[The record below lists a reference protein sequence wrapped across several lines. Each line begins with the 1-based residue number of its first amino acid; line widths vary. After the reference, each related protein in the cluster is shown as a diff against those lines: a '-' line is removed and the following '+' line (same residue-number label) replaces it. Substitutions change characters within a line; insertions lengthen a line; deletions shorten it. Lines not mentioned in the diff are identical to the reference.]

1 MIGPS
6 YSLTPRRG
14 GKQAAPMSTPTHN
27 TATDMTLRHES
38 PRQVTVPASPAIRH
52 CAGLL
57 RPRLDGSK
65 VLAGAVIGCGK
76 GDEVVFLQRGLQI
89 PCVVGL
95 DLAPS
100 FSPAARAGAKLILAD
115 AKQLPFPPSAFD
127 FVVSIHSL
135 EHVGDPVVALA
146 EITRIL
152 RPGGWFYVGVPNR
165 HRLVGYLGSFDATLW
180 QKLTWNLLDYGQR
193 LRGRFKNELGA
204 HVGFTSEELIH
215 LLNAY
220 FTNVQLLTEDYVRF
234 KYEGRLPRRLLS
246 LLLKPKVMNYSVP
259 AHYALGQKK

>member
-1 MIGPS
+1 
-6 YSLTPRRG
+6 
-14 GKQAAPMSTPTHN
+14 MSTPTHN
-27 TATDMTLRHES
+27 TATDMTLRHEG
-38 PRQVTVPASPAIRH
+38 PRQMTVPASPAIRY

-65 VLAGAVIGCGK
+65 ALAGALIGCGK
-76 GDEVVFLQRGLQI
+76 GDEVVFLQRELQSA
-89 PCVVGL
+89 CVVGL

-146 EITRIL
+146 EITRVL
-152 RPGGWFYVGVPNR
+152 RPGGWFYVGIPNR

-204 HVGFTSEELIH
+204 HVGFTSQELIR
-215 LLNAY
+215 LLNAC

-234 KYEGRLPRRLLS
+234 KYEGRLPRRLLN

>member
-1 MIGPS
+1 
-6 YSLTPRRG
+6 
-14 GKQAAPMSTPTHN
+14 
-27 TATDMTLRHES
+27 MTLRHES

-165 HRLVGYLGSFDATLW
+165 HRLVGYLGSFDATLR

-193 LRGRFKNELGA
+193 LRGRFQNELGA
-204 HVGFTSEELIH
+204 HAGFTSQELIT

-234 KYEGRLPRRLLS
+234 KYEGRLPPSVLN
-246 LLLKPKVMNYSVP
+246 LLLRPKLMERSVP
-259 AHYALGQKK
+259 AHYALCQKR

>member
-1 MIGPS
+1 
-6 YSLTPRRG
+6 
-14 GKQAAPMSTPTHN
+14 MSTPTHN
-27 TATDMTLRHES
+27 TATDMILRHEG
-38 PRQVTVPASPAIRH
+38 PREMRLSVSPAIRH

-57 RPRLDGSK
+57 RSRLDGTK
-65 VLAGAVIGCGK
+65 VLAGAVVGCGK

-95 DLAPS
+95 DIALS
-100 FSPAARAGAKLILAD
+100 FSPAARARAKLILAD
-115 AKQLPFPPSAFD
+115 AKQLPFSPSAFD

-146 EITRIL
+146 EITRVL

-165 HRLVGYLGSFDATLW
+165 RRLVGYLGSFDATLW
-180 QKLTWNLLDYGQR
+180 QKLAWNLLDYGQR

-204 HVGFTSEELIH
+204 HAGFTSQELIH
-215 LLNAY
+215 LLNAS
-220 FTNVQLLTEDYVRF
+220 FMNVQLLTEDYVRF
-234 KYEGRLPRRLLS
+234 KYEGRLPRRLLN

>member
-1 MIGPS
+1 
-6 YSLTPRRG
+6 
-14 GKQAAPMSTPTHN
+14 MSTPTPN

-65 VLAGAVIGCGK
+65 VLAGAVVGCGK
-76 GDEVVFLQRGLQI
+76 GDEVVFLRRELQSA
-89 PCVVGL
+89 CVVGL
-95 DLAPS
+95 DLTPS
-100 FSPAARAGAKLILAD
+100 FSTAARAEARLVIAD
-115 AKQLPFPPSAFD
+115 AKQLPFPPSSFD

-135 EHVGDPVVALA
+135 EHVGDPQLALS
-146 EITRIL
+146 EINRVL
-152 RPGGWFYVGVPNR
+152 RPTGGFYVGVPNR